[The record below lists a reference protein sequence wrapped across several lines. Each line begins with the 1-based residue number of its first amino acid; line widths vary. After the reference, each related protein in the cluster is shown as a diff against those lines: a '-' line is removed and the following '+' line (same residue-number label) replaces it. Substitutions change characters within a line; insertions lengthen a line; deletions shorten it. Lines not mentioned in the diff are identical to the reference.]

1 MATEV
6 SIEICEANEKCSLVA
21 GAEKVSLNIVDD
33 SEMMCNT
40 VVKVAKTKNKNADK
54 YCNPDNFLKNVHK
67 YDKDTIMLMDQGFT
81 RLYLFS
87 GREFEKSEIPIK
99 QLFFC
104 KYV

>member
-1 MATEV
+1 
-6 SIEICEANEKCSLVA
+6 
-21 GAEKVSLNIVDD
+21 
-33 SEMMCNT
+33 MMCNT

-87 GREFEKSEIPIK
+87 GREFEKSEIPNYLTVIMK
-99 QLFFC
+99 TDIDGLMGLIES
-104 KYV
+104 